1 MRLLL
6 TAIFLIATQTLFAQ
20 NHKHEGEVRKEVLHL
35 FPDTAKTYVNI
46 YVSFP
51 QAKSFSL
58 SIYDYRYQSWI
69 KEVKVVARKDYQYS
83 LDVTKLENGKYKV
96 HLTADREQYD
106 ADFVV
111 SRYDK

>member
-6 TAIFLIATQTLFAQ
+6 TAFFLIATQTLFAQ
-20 NHKHEGEVRKEVLHL
+20 GHKHEGEVRKEVLHL

-46 YVSFP
+46 YVSLP

-96 HLTADREQYD
+96 HLTADSEQYD

-111 SRYDK
+111 RR